1 MIHQHQISLRRW
13 TTWLLASG
21 RVVFSIE
28 EAMQAI
34 GVGRGAF
41 LDAAER
47 LQRQGRL
54 IKPRHGFYVTVPP
67 QFLAWG
73 APPAS
78 WYIDDL
84 MRFAGRDYYVGLLQA
99 SDLLGSSPQAIME
112 FQVVTDK
119 QLTRLRAGRAMISF
133 HYRRDLANI
142 WSGVDEHKTATGYM
156 KVSSPELTALDLL
169 HYAPTVGG
177 LDNVATILV
186 ELAAKINAEKLAVLS
201 ETFARSVVRRL
212 GYLLEIHGYS
222 DKVMPMRNTLG
233 SLSGGWVEL
242 DPAEAMDPVFTPKPI
257 ERNPSWR
264 VVVRR
269 VPELDS

>member
-1 MIHQHQISLRRW
+1 MARDRTSLRLW

-21 RVVFSIE
+21 RVVFSSE
-28 EAMQAI
+28 EAIPAI
-34 GVGRGAF
+34 GVGHGAF

-54 IKPRHGFYVTVPP
+54 IKPRHGFYVIVPP
-67 QFLAWG
+67 QFLSWG
-73 APPAS
+73 APPPS

-84 MRFAGRDYYVGLLQA
+84 MRFEGRDYYVGLLKA

-119 QLTRLRAGRAMISF
+119 QLTRLRAGRSMISF
-133 HYRRDLANI
+133 RYRGDLAGI
-142 WSGVDEHKTATGYM
+142 WSGVEEYKTATGYM

-169 HYAPTVGG
+169 RYAPTIGG

-186 ELAAKINAEKLAVLS
+186 ELAAKVDAEKLAVLS
-201 ETFARSVVRRL
+201 KSFARSVVRRL
-212 GYLLEIHGYS
+212 GYLLDSHGYS
-222 DKVMPMRNTLG
+222 EKVMLMRKMLG
-233 SLSGGWVEL
+233 DLPDGWVEL
-242 DPAEAMDPVFTPKPI
+242 DPTEAMDPVFAPKPI
-257 ERNPSWR
+257 EREPNWR

-269 VPELDS
+269 VPELDT

>member
-1 MIHQHQISLRRW
+1 MIKQRQISLQLW

-21 RVVFSIE
+21 RVVFSSE
-28 EAMQAI
+28 EAIHAI

-73 APPAS
+73 PPPAS
-78 WYIDDL
+78 RKIDDQK
-84 MRFAGRDYYVGLLQA
+84 RIGRRDYNVGLLQA

-119 QLTRLRAGRAMISF
+119 QLPRLRAGRAMISF
-133 HYRRDLANI
+133 HYCRDLASI
-142 WSGVDEHKTATGYM
+142 WSGVEEHKTATGYM

-169 HYAPTVGG
+169 RYAPTVGG

-186 ELAAKINAEKLAVLS
+186 ELAGKIDAEKLAVLS
-201 ETFARSVVRRL
+201 KTFARSVVRRL
-212 GYLLEIHGYS
+212 GY
-222 DKVMPMRNTLG
+222 
-233 SLSGGWVEL
+233 
-242 DPAEAMDPVFTPKPI
+242 
-257 ERNPSWR
+257 
-264 VVVRR
+264 
-269 VPELDS
+269 

>member
-1 MIHQHQISLRRW
+1 MMRDHQESLRSW
-13 TTWLLASG
+13 MTEFLASG
-21 RVVFSIE
+21 RVAFSRE
-28 EAMQAI
+28 EAVRE
-34 GVGRGAF
+34 VGTSRGAF

-133 HYRRDLANI
+133 HYRRDLASI
-142 WSGVDEHKTATGYM
+142 WSGVEEHKTATGYM

-169 HYAPTVGG
+169 RYAPAIGG

-186 ELAAKINAEKLAVLS
+186 ELATKIDAEKLAVLS
-201 ETFARSVVRRL
+201 KSFARSVVRRL
-212 GYLLEIHGYS
+212 GYLLDSHGYS
-222 DKVMPMRNTLG
+222 EKVMLMRKMLG
-233 SLSGGWVEL
+233 DLPDGWVEL
-242 DPAEAMDPVFTPKPI
+242 DPTEAMDPVFAPKPI
-257 ERNPSWR
+257 EREPSWR